1 MKSRVI
7 TILQELECLRE
18 SLFALSDDIW
28 RNINHNDEN
37 ALDEGYQFKKNFNKK
52 MIDFDKASAE
62 ISEMTQK
69 FLKIEID
76 NNEMTDENE
85 RIIQSLN
92 NEKPYSLSDDF
103 CYKRPYGFLL
113 NGKAFKNITTW
124 RRLYAEFCRQL
135 AIIDPDRFRG
145 LPDNLK
151 FIGRRNRCFS
161 RDPEKLYVKLEI
173 ANGVYA
179 EGNSS
184 ANSMRDN
191 MKKLLEEF
199 GIDPEELKIFLRE
212 DRNAESE

>member
-76 NNEMTDENE
+76 NNEMPDENE

-113 NGKAFKNITTW
+113 KGKAFKNITTW
-124 RRLYAEFCRQL
+124 RRLYGEFCRQL
-135 AIIDPDRFRG
+135 AIIDPERFRG
-145 LPDNLK
+145 LPDNPK